1 MTVDVFEGNKNYAVF
16 LPAIQEGFAR
26 YVISE
31 GRDAPRGYSPA
42 DLNFLDGNNRFWKY
56 RSCLASAGAFVN
68 SDRPNAITMRNP
80 SSSWVLGDSG
90 GFQVGTGK
98 LKEIKEWGTRFESEE
113 EIKQRWADSNFINE
127 MLRWVECNCDYAMT
141 LDMPLW
147 IRQDKYKNTPF
158 YKLSDQDLLEI
169 TVKNLKHIQGRR
181 GTFGS
186 CKLLNVIQG
195 LDDETE
201 DNWYREVRQFRFE
214 GWALGGSEGWK
225 GGLTRVLRRLLI
237 MRGDGELGAGQDLL
251 HVLGVSQA
259 VWSVAL
265 TEIQRG
271 IQRTA
276 NPQFS
281 ITYDASTPFKNSEE
295 FKKYFRPFE
304 FNTDLRSWNRNT
316 ADFPRSQAKVRD
328 ILDEPFCE
336 GSPLSSALRIRDVC
350 KEFTLFRYDALNEFG
365 RFALGNHNV
374 FMLIDGFNKGCK
386 SANDDGV
393 APAAILDMVEIIQRA
408 FETENWSEILEENR
422 QFLEYV
428 SDYTKWKTS
437 KKQVDN

>member
-1 MTVDVFEGNKNYAVF
+1 MSVDAFADNTNYAVF

-31 GRDAPRGYSPA
+31 GRDAPSGYSPA
-42 DLNFLDGNNRFWKY
+42 DLNFLDDNNRFWKY

-68 SDRPNAITMRNP
+68 SDKPNAITMRNP

-90 GFQVGTGK
+90 GFQIGTGK
-98 LKEIKEWGTRFESEE
+98 LKEIKEWGARFENEE
-113 EIKQRWADSNFINE
+113 EIKQLWAESQFIND

-147 IRQDKYKNTPF
+147 IRQNKYKKTPF
-158 YKLSDQDLLEI
+158 YRLSDQELLEI
-169 TVKNLKHIQGRR
+169 TIKNLKHIQVRR
-181 GTFGS
+181 GSFGS

-201 DNWYREVRQFRFE
+201 DNWYREVRKFRFE

-237 MRGDGELGAGQDLL
+237 MRDDGELEPGQDLL

-259 VWSVAL
+259 NWSVAL

-276 NPQFS
+276 NPKFS
-281 ITYDASTPFKNSEE
+281 ITYDASTPFLNSEQ

-304 FNTDLRSWNRNT
+304 FSTDLTSWSRNI

-328 ILDEPFCE
+328 ILDDPFCQ

-350 KEFTLFRYDALNEFG
+350 KEFTLFGYNALNEFG
-365 RFALGNHNV
+365 RYALGNHNV
-374 FMLIDGFNKGCK
+374 FVLIDGFNKACK
-386 SANDDGV
+386 TANDDGV
-393 APAAILDMVEIIQRA
+393 APAAVLDMIDIIQRA
-408 FETENWSEILEENR
+408 FEAEEWAEIIEDKR

-428 SDYTKWKTS
+428 SDYSLWRS
-437 KKQVDN
+437 ERAKK